1 MKSVARCAALLP
13 CLIPFSTG
21 IAEDDWAHRCK
32 NLAVTAEGDAGY
44 GKFGPAF
51 GACRA
56 GGCALGRFAVGLGT
70 RSSFSRGA
78 FNNGNSAHTA

>member
-13 CLIPFSTG
+13 CLIPFS
-21 IAEDDWAHRCK
+21 EDDWAHRCK

-44 GKFGPAF
+44 GKFGPAL

>member
-13 CLIPFSTG
+13 CLIRFSTG
-21 IAEDDWAHRCK
+21 TAEDDWARRCK
-32 NLAVTAEGDAGY
+32 NLAVTAEGDASC
-44 GKFGPAF
+44 GKFAPAF

-56 GGCALGRFAVGLGT
+56 AGCALGRFAVGLGT
-70 RSSFSRGA
+70 RYSFSRGA